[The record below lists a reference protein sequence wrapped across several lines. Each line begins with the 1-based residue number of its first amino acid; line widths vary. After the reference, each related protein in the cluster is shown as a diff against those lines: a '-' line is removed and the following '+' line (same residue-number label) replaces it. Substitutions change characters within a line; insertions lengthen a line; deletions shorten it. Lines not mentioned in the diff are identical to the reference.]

1 MLKKVVYAVSIAV
14 VLLLI
19 AVPACLLGCKG
30 DVDVKSIT
38 EEIEVIDGEGKTI
51 ELASPAERIV
61 VISPSA
67 LEIIDGLGAMD
78 KVVEVDNYSVTSG
91 DPLAE
96 GFEGAGDAFG
106 LNVEKIAALNPDL
119 LIAVNG
125 GPDDDYQKIEELG
138 IEVYRVISV
147 SGIEG
152 VYEEI
157 TNIGRLTGSGAKG
170 EEVVKELKKSVDDI
184 YNKVKDLNDE
194 DKPEVFY
201 EVWNDPLMSAGMDTF
216 VNDLIEKAGG
226 INIVAQD
233 NMTGWPEYSMET
245 LIENNPDVI
254 VAPVSLAADPTV
266 ITGDERFS
274 SISAVKNGRVYVIP
288 DNPVSRPNQNLII
301 ALELLS
307 KAFHPDIFGEF
318 EIME

>member
-1 MLKKVVYAVSIAV
+1 MLKRVVYAVSAAV

-19 AVPACLLGCKG
+19 AVPVCLLGCKG
-30 DVDVKSIT
+30 EVEVKSVT
-38 EEIEVIDGEGKTI
+38 EGIEVRDGNGDIIKI
-51 ELASPAERIV
+51 ASPAERIV

-67 LEIIDGLGAMD
+67 LEIISGLGVID

-91 DPLAE
+91 DPLAG
-96 GFEGAGDAFG
+96 GFEGAGDSFG
-106 LNVEKIAALNPDL
+106 LNIEKIAALNPDL
-119 LIAVNG
+119 LIAVSG

-138 IEVYRVISV
+138 IEIYRVISV

-157 TNIGRLTGSGAKG
+157 ANIGRLTGSGDKG
-170 EEVVKELKKSVDDI
+170 EELIKELKKSVDGI
-184 YNKVKDLNDE
+184 YNEVKNLSDE

-233 NMTGWPEYSMET
+233 SITGWPEYSLET
-245 LIENNPDVI
+245 LIEKNPDVI
-254 VAPVSLAADPTV
+254 VAPMSLAADPSA

-288 DNPVSRPNQNLII
+288 DNPVSRPSQNLDI
-301 ALELLS
+301 ALEMLS
-307 KAFHPDIFGEF
+307 KAFHPYIFGEF

>member
-1 MLKKVVYAVSIAV
+1 MKKFLYAVSAAL

-19 AVPACLLGCKG
+19 AVPAFLTGCKG
-30 DVDVKSIT
+30 
-38 EEIEVIDGEGKTI
+38 EIEVKAITEPIEVTDGEGKI
-51 ELASPAERIV
+51 VELASPAKKIV

-67 LEIIDGLGAMD
+67 LEILSGLGAMGQ
-78 KVVEVDNYSVTSG
+78 VLEVDNYSVASG

-96 GFEGAGDAFG
+96 GFEGVGDSFG
-106 LNVEKIAALNPDL
+106 LNVERIAELDPDL

-138 IEVYRVISV
+138 IDIYRVISV

-157 TNIGRLTGSGAKG
+157 TNISKLTGLEDEG
-170 EEVVKELKKSVDDI
+170 EELVKELKKSVDGI
-184 YNKVKDLNDE
+184 YNKVKDLSDE

-216 VNDLIEKAGG
+216 TNDLIKKAGG
-226 INIVAQD
+226 INIVAED
-233 NMTGWPEYSMET
+233 NITGWPEYSVET
-245 LIENNPDVI
+245 LIEKNPDII
-254 VAPVSLAADPTV
+254 VAPMSLAADPSI
-266 ITGDERFS
+266 ITEDERFS
-274 SISAVKNGRVYVIP
+274 SIAAVRNGRVYVIP
-288 DNPVSRPNQNLII
+288 DNPISRPSQNLTT
-301 ALELLS
+301 ALDMLS

-318 EIME
+318 EIIE